1 MNLSGVS
8 FPPEVILKWERAA
21 DELVK
26 KIEGDKLLLSAFQ
39 RRLAAVR
46 VFAHKSEI
54 VSEMSP
60 SEAILFYLEQFD
72 GPISQAKLREHMYE
86 WGYKMENFGEA
97 CRYFYTLLRRLE
109 RKGKVMREGDEVSL
123 MRG

>member
-1 MNLSGVS
+1 MDLSGVS

-26 KIEGDKLLLSAFQ
+26 NIERDKLLLSAYQ
-39 RRLAAVR
+39 RRLAAIR

-54 VSEMSP
+54 ISEMSP
-60 SEAILFYLEQFD
+60 AEAILFYLEQFD
-72 GPISQAKLREHMYE
+72 GPISQTKLREHMYRC
-86 WGYKMENFGEA
+86 GYPMDHFGEA

-109 RKGKVMREGDEVSL
+109 RKGKIVREGDEVYL
-123 MRG
+123 VRG

>member
-1 MNLSGVS
+1 MDLSGVS

-46 VFAHKSEI
+46 VLTHKSEVI
-54 VSEMSP
+54 SGMAP
-60 SEAILFYLEQFD
+60 AEAILFYLEQFD
-72 GPISQAKLREHMYE
+72 GPISQAKLREHMYAC
-86 WGYKMENFGEA
+86 GYDMDNFGEA

-109 RKGKVMREGDEVSL
+109 RKGKILREGDEVSI
-123 MRG
+123 RR

>member
-1 MNLSGVS
+1 MSLSSVS
-8 FPPEVILKWERAA
+8 FPPDIILKWEQIA

-26 KIEGDKLLLSAFQ
+26 KIENDKLLLAAYQ

-46 VFAHKSEI
+46 VLSYKSEI

-60 SEAILFYLEQFD
+60 SEAIVFHLEQFD
-72 GPISQAKLREHMYE
+72 GPISQTKLREHMYAC
-86 WGYKMENFGEA
+86 GYNMENFGEA

-109 RKGKVMREGDEVSL
+109 RKGKIVREGDEVSL
-123 MRG
+123 RRE